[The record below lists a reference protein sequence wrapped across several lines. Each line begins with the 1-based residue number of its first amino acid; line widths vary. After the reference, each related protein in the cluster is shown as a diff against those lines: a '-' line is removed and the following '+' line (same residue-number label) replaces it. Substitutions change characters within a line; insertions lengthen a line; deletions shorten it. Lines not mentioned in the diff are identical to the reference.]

1 MEPSPMLQLLND
13 IIKPVT
19 FARCTGQGVTYVPYT
34 HTYIYTGGLRSTVP
48 LVWGSLRL
56 APMSTA
62 ILDLTCTWILP
73 PSSRT
78 DTRCEATIE
87 ELC

>member
-1 MEPSPMLQLLND
+1 MLQLLND
-13 IIKPVT
+13 VIKPVM
-19 FARCTGQGVTYVPYT
+19 FAHSVGQGATYVPYT
-34 HTYIYTGGLRSTVP
+34 HTYIYTGGLRNTIP

-62 ILDLTCTWILP
+62 ILTCTWISP

-78 DTRCEATIE
+78 DTRDEATIE
-87 ELC
+87 ELS